1 MYLFPSLSMM
11 PLKIKLSLLNLLVF
25 MWMRISRGMY
35 ISIIELK
42 KLLLALVSWREVW
55 PFVTFEVLSSIYSA
69 LVQPYFDY
77 CTFVWGI
84 CNKFLA
90 TKLQKRQNRAARILT
105 FSPYDASVDNL
116 FTSFAWKKL
125 EAHCKIQTASMVY
138 KSLNGLALQ
147 YLNSLFPIVMKSL
160 VSLSGI
166 PRASY
171 SYCTAP

>member
-77 CTFVWGI
+77 CTVVWGI
-84 CNKFLA
+84 YNKFLA
-90 TKLQKRQNRAARILT
+90 TKLQKRQNRAARILA

-125 EAHCKIQTASMVY
+125 EAHCKIQTVSMVY

>member
-1 MYLFPSLSMM
+1 MM

-69 LVQPYFDY
+69 LVQPYFYY
-77 CTFVWGI
+77 CTFVWAI
-84 CNKFLA
+84 YNKFLT
-90 TKLQKRQNRAARILT
+90 TKLQKRQNRAARIFT